1 MSSIF
6 GGPFVS
12 FELMPPRNPDHA
24 PKFWA
29 TVARLMEFRPDF
41 VSVTYGAGGKNA
53 DTSHQVIAQLVRDTP
68 VQPIAHFTCVGTS
81 QSGVHEALTN
91 YLRAGV
97 RTFLALR
104 GDPPAGDPDWTPA
117 PDSLQSAVELVAA
130 IREIESRACAESPSA
145 ALRNAFRPLT
155 IAVAA
160 FPNGNPAT
168 GTDIDDEV
176 HRLLVKQAAGADF
189 AITQLYWDPD
199 VFTDFLAR
207 CRRAG
212 IHIPIVPG
220 ILPPVES
227 RRVRR
232 TAELTGIAPPP
243 ELIEALV
250 EAEQNDLRESPGSS
264 AQGLHPAPS
273 ESAHRV
279 GVAFAADLA
288 RRALGAG
295 APGLHLYTFNR
306 AEPSIDVLSALGI
319 AGHSIRPHSAPTSPK
334 DLGRHASPT
343 AIH

>member
-12 FELMPPRNPDHA
+12 FELMPPRNPNLA
-24 PKFWA
+24 PKFWS
-29 TVARLMEFRPDF
+29 TVERLMSFRPDF

-53 DTSHQVIAQLVRDTP
+53 ETSHQVIAQLVRDTP

-81 QSGVHEALTN
+81 RAGVYAALTD
-91 YLRAGV
+91 YLETGV

-104 GDPPAGDPDWTPA
+104 GDPPADEPDWTPA

-130 IREIESRACAESPSA
+130 IREIEARACAESPSA

-168 GTDIDDEV
+168 GTDVDDEV
-176 HRLLVKQAAGADF
+176 NRLLVKQAAGADF

-199 VFTDFLAR
+199 IFIDFLRR

-220 ILPPVES
+220 ILPPVEA

-232 TAELTGIAPPP
+232 TAELTGITAPTR
-243 ELIEALV
+243 LLEALD
-250 EAEQNDLRESPGSS
+250 EAELADRNEEAGTDGRTSPG
-264 AQGLHPAPS
+264 
-273 ESAHRV
+273 SAHRV

-288 RRALGAG
+288 RQALDAG

-306 AEPSIDVLSALGI
+306 AEPSLDVLSSLGI
-319 AGHSIRPHSAPTSPK
+319 TGHTALPH
-334 DLGRHASPT
+334 T
-343 AIH
+343 A